1 MTRKPGWVLSLL
13 VFFFSCAA
21 SAQVSTLKL
30 GSGKQVKVI
39 KAGPVFGA
47 GGKRLGVTLQYET
60 ELKVTDKAALRKEA
74 DEVFAAVRS
83 DAEKRNETNVI
94 ISAVERSTGGIV
106 SKSQGYNFIFEKAKN
121 GKWHC
126 LDDEK

>member
-1 MTRKPGWVLSLL
+1 MTKRPVWALSLL
-13 VFFFSCAA
+13 VFFLSCAA

-39 KAGPVFGA
+39 KAGPAFGA
-47 GGKRLGVTLQYET
+47 GGKRLGVMLQYET
-60 ELKVTDKAALRKEA
+60 ELKVSNRAALRAEA

-83 DAEKRNETNVI
+83 DAEKGNETDVI
-94 ISAVERSTGGIV
+94 ISAVERSTGGII
-106 SKSQGYNFIFEKAKN
+106 SKSLGYNFVFQKAKD

-126 LDDEK
+126 LDDQK